1 MCRRQGIASNKNI
14 CAVHIANTQCA
25 DCGEQHHVSECPRRE
40 AAKTLPG
47 KNTAAALNGTDQ
59 AADIARHST
68 DAEVLAAS
76 DAATPIYT
84 VRMLMAELGAT
95 QHAPTQVFSD
105 SKPAVNYLYKDT
117 TPRLRHW
124 NILLRA
130 TRQLIRKSVL
140 EYSNVPGADNRAD
153 AFTKRL
159 GLRPFTKHANSLLG
173 HGAP

>member
-1 MCRRQGIASNKNI
+1 M
-14 CAVHIANTQCA
+14 
-25 DCGEQHHVSECPRRE
+25 
-40 AAKTLPG
+40 
-47 KNTAAALNGTDQ
+47 NGTDQ

-76 DAATPIYT
+76 DTATPIYT

-140 EYSNVPGADNRAD
+140 EFSNVPGADNRAD
-153 AFTKRL
+153 ALTKRL
-159 GLRPFTKHANSLLG
+159 GLSPFTKHANSLLG